1 VTDVPVQDPVVS
13 LNGKSAGGMT
23 DTTPTAADPP
33 SRTLTHP
40 ARTHTWSGRSLIRV
54 VELAV
59 LVALAFLTLDF
70 VFHAIGALNMGFAGL
85 TFTVGSFLAS
95 PFVGI
100 VKSTSATQGN
110 LFVWTDVLAIGV
122 YAAAAALVLGVV
134 ARVTRRS
141 ARRVA

>member
-1 VTDVPVQDPVVS
+1 VTDVQVQDPVVS
-13 LNGKSAGGMT
+13 LNGKSARGMT
-23 DTTPTAADPP
+23 DTPPMAADPP

-40 ARTHTWSGRSLIRV
+40 AWTHTWSGRSLIRV

-59 LVALAFLTLDF
+59 LVALAFLALDF
-70 VFHAIGALNMGFAGL
+70 VFHAIGALNIGFAGL

-110 LFVWTDVLAIGV
+110 LFVWTDVLAMGV
-122 YAAAAALVLGVV
+122 YAAAAALVSGVV
-134 ARVTRRS
+134 ARVTRSS
-141 ARRVA
+141 ARRAA